1 MNDESSNTILCWPTL
16 VLKEISNL
24 EDKFYKGTHD
34 DSDDND
40 GDDMTKTTKE
50 AWDNVKRP
58 IVETICKLEA
68 HSEEPDHWRMDLPTL
83 ADKQETDIIQVTTE
97 ETGQTMEDNTMEL
110 ESIVDNPDIVVDQLN
125 ESVERDSLNEVDTHN
140 THQDHC
146 NTVNVDSA
154 TMLPETLSLVDS
166 SSLQGNQLVDSFE
179 KETIHEGL
187 LSHFQHLY

>member
-68 HSEEPDHWRMDLPTL
+68 HSEEPDIGEWIYRHW
-83 ADKQETDIIQVTTE
+83 
-97 ETGQTMEDNTMEL
+97 QT
-110 ESIVDNPDIVVDQLN
+110 SKKRI
-125 ESVERDSLNEVDTHN
+125 
-140 THQDHC
+140 
-146 NTVNVDSA
+146 
-154 TMLPETLSLVDS
+154 S
-166 SSLQGNQLVDSFE
+166 S
-179 KETIHEGL
+179 K
-187 LSHFQHLY
+187 